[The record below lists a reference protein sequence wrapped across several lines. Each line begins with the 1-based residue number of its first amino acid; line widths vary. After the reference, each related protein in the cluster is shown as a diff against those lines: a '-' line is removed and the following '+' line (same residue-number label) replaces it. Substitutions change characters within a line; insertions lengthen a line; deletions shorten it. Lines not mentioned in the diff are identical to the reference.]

1 MEFFDSDK
9 NQIKT
14 FCGFV
19 EFNLFPFISFSDDHD
34 DDDGGDDDVD
44 EDDEATDNDDE
55 DDVSKRYSHSLRV
68 VHTPL
73 MLEGGSRPVTKCNQ
87 RCNMEQHG
95 KDAELSNAHYYC
107 HVAVHKNWRNAFE
120 INGDRPK
127 VLFVRLHR
135 NVSQESNLT
144 RYIEGSG
151 GGITESK

>member
-44 EDDEATDNDDE
+44 EDDEATDNE
-55 DDVSKRYSHSLRV
+55 RYSHSLRV

-73 MLEGGSRPVTKCNQ
+73 MLEGSRPLTKCNQ
-87 RCNMEQHG
+87 RCTSTTC
-95 KDAELSNAHYYC
+95 KRS
-107 HVAVHKNWRNAFE
+107 
-120 INGDRPK
+120 
-127 VLFVRLHR
+127 
-135 NVSQESNLT
+135 
-144 RYIEGSG
+144 
-151 GGITESK
+151 

>member
-68 VHTPL
+68 VLTPL

-87 RCNMEQHG
+87 RCTMCTAHQQHA
-95 KDAELSNAHYYC
+95 KEAELSNIHYYC
-107 HVAVHKNWRNAFE
+107 HVAVRKN
-120 INGDRPK
+120 
-127 VLFVRLHR
+127 
-135 NVSQESNLT
+135 
-144 RYIEGSG
+144 
-151 GGITESK
+151 